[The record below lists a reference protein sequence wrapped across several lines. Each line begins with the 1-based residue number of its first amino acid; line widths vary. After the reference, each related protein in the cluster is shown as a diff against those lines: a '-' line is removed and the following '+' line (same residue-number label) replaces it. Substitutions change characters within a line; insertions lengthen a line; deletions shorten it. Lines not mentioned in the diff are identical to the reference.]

1 MDPNPKHPEP
11 SPIVAQ
17 NDLDPL
23 YEIVKLLD
31 RREAVI
37 RVKQVKKYL
46 VQYDG
51 WGPAHNI

>member
-11 SPIVAQ
+11 SPIVDQ
-17 NDLDPL
+17 NNLDPL

-46 VQYDG
+46 VQYDS